1 MTNLLFKRFLFSWF
15 VVHALISSLLSV
27 LVFFSVFVAW
37 PLKKFLPKATVL
49 VNNQKCRIGIFSRP
63 NAINLV
69 SFKWAVGIIPRLT
82 IGDLYL
88 IDSQDLYLGFLR
100 QTGFVPKIRNKSRL
114 YICQMR
120 FVSNC
125 PN

>member
-1 MTNLLFKRFLFSWF
+1 MVASAMTGILLTKVGRKWAMIINCVPMALGYFCLMLPLWLDPGFKVALFLVGRFLTG
-15 VVHALISSLLSV
+15 V
-27 LVFFSVFVAW
+27 
-37 PLKKFLPKATVL
+37 
-49 VNNQKCRIGIFSRP
+49 G
-63 NAINLV
+63 
-69 SFKWAVGIIPRLT
+69 AVGIIPRLT